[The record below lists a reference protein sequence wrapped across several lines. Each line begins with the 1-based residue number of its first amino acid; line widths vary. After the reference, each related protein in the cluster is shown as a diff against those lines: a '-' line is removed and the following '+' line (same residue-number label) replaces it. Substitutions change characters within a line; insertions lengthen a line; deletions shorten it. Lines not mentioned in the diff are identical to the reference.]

1 MGKLFEETSK
11 EELVIPPKSPKKSD
25 VERLA
30 RDSEIRTTT
39 TIENLVE
46 QFVNNFSLL
55 HSKERKGRKY
65 NASHKEETMTIG
77 VVLNILNKKEIEDA
91 RLGLSM

>member
-1 MGKLFEETSK
+1 
-11 EELVIPPKSPKKSD
+11 
-25 VERLA
+25 VERPV
-30 RDSEIRTTT
+30 RDSEIRTMT
-39 TIENLVE
+39 TIENLIK

-77 VVLNILNKKEIEDA
+77 VVLNILNNDEIKDA
-91 RLGLSM
+91 RLGLLVQLTNCVA